1 MFIPY
6 GLGIWKRPSICYA
19 KCNKASEITG
29 SRLPKMFQIA
39 QGQAARPRL
48 R

>member
-1 MFIPY
+1 MFIP
-6 GLGIWKRPSICYA
+6 LDCGIWKRPRICYA

-39 QGQAARPRL
+39 QGQAAMPRL

>member
-6 GLGIWKRPSICYA
+6 GLWYLKRPRICYA

-39 QGQAARPRL
+39 QGQAAMPRL

>member
-6 GLGIWKRPSICYA
+6 GLWYLETSSHLLCKI
-19 KCNKASEITG
+19 NKASEITG

-39 QGQAARPRL
+39 QGQAAMPRL